1 MKDIKNKLNLKFFF
15 LIPISCIFLF
25 QFFLLTQSIDQNYL
39 QSDLNCP
46 LQLSVLETT
55 DELYKDTYSY
65 VNEQVSVFPQYK
77 NLFCL
82 GEVKQVIVDDQE
94 KTIYLYSS
102 NNFYEI
108 FNFIGSAS
116 IFLFFVGKGNGY
128 SFFTSLSMFNIF
140 NTVLF
145 YKPSIY
151 SSSYIKYIFIYF
163 VYLLLYFLVN
173 KTLKELKIFD
183 IVIFSGWYLQK

>member
-1 MKDIKNKLNLKFFF
+1 MKDIKNKLSLKFFF
-15 LIPISCIFLF
+15 LIPVSCIFLF
-25 QFFLLTQSIDQNYL
+25 QFLLLTQSTDKNYL

-46 LQLSVLETT
+46 LQLSELATT
-55 DELYKDTYSY
+55 DEFYKDTFSY
-65 VNEQVSVFPQYK
+65 MNEQVSVFPQYK

-82 GEVKQVIVDDQE
+82 GEVKQIIVNDQE

-116 IFLFFVGKGNGY
+116 IFLFFVGKANIY
-128 SFFTSLSMFNIF
+128 IFFTCLSMFNIF

-173 KTLKELKIFD
+173 KTFKELKIFD
-183 IVIFSGWYLQK
+183 LATILLILYI